1 MALTSAQ
8 GRAKILG
15 ILTTLTNAYPC
26 FSPDIVA
33 GLLAHCRAALSE
45 VSPDLATAGV
55 RLLAGHPAGQWP
67 VEWHLPWWLGVSLDL
82 PEELWRRLTVC
93 NLLGLGYARWQ
104 DQLAEG
110 GSGADAGRGAV
121 LAAALYEGALAGLAE
136 LFVARPQFWRSRQ
149 AIMAQWLAGL
159 LEDDAALS
167 QPAARWQEAELLRLA
182 RRGAPLKI
190 TAAGACLLAGRADLT
205 GLLEPALDHLLT
217 AQVLLDH
224 VDDWQDDLAQGRYN
238 VLVAYASELP
248 QDRAHCEMNQ
258 RRVLGLLL
266 LGDPAGYWQHVQHHL
281 AQASALAEAAGIDG
295 LARYVASQ
303 TREAELGWQDT
314 LKAGRSYLASAVG
327 SVLAPVKK

>member
-1 MALTSAQ
+1 MSLTSTQ

-26 FSPDIVA
+26 FSPDDEA
-33 GLLAHCRAALSE
+33 WLLAQCRAALSD
-45 VSPDLATAGV
+45 VSPELAAAGV
-55 RLLAGHPAGQWP
+55 RLLAGLPAAQWP
-67 VEWHLPWWLGVSLDL
+67 VEWHLPWWLGVSLEL

-110 GSGADAGRGAV
+110 GSGPDAGRGAV

-136 LFVARPQFWRSRQ
+136 LFAGRPHFWRSRQ

-159 LEDDAALS
+159 LEEEAALS

-190 TAAGACLLAGRADLT
+190 TAAGACLLAERADLT

-248 QDRAHCEMNQ
+248 QNRTHREANQ
-258 RRVLGLLL
+258 RRVLALLL
-266 LGDPAGYWQHVQHHL
+266 LGDPTGYWRHVQHHL
-281 AQASALAEAAGIDG
+281 AQAGLLAEAAGIDG
-295 LARYVASQ
+295 LARFVASQ
-303 TREAELGWQDT
+303 AREAELGWQDT
-314 LKAGRSYLASAVG
+314 LKAGRGQLASAVG
-327 SVLAPVKK
+327 GILAPVEQ